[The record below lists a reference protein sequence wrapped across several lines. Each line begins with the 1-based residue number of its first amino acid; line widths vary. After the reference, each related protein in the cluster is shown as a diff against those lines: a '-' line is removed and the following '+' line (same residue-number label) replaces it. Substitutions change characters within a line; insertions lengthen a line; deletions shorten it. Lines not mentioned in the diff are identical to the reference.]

1 MIITVASYKGG
12 VAKTTSAIHLAAYLQ
27 PKAPTLL
34 IDGDQN
40 RSASTWASSGKLGF
54 KVVSEAQAPKYI
66 RQYEHIVIDTQAR
79 PSSKDLEALADGC
92 DLLILPTTPKA
103 LDLDALLRTV
113 EVLAQM
119 GANFKVLLTMVPP
132 PPSASGR
139 EARKLLL
146 EAGLPVF
153 SAEIKRLVAFE
164 RAPLMGVVV
173 KDYPDPRAKTA
184 WEGYEALGREI
195 LP

>member
-1 MIITVASYKGG
+1 MIVTVASYKGG
-12 VAKTTSAIHLAAYLQ
+12 VAKTTSAIHIAAYLQ
-27 PKAPTLL
+27 QKAPTLL

-40 RSASTWASSGKLGF
+40 RSASTWASGGKLPF

-79 PSSKDLEALADGC
+79 PSQKDLEALADGC

-113 EVLAQM
+113 DVLQEL
-119 GANFKVLLTMVPP
+119 GANFKVLLTIVPP

-139 EARKLLL
+139 EARKLLV

-153 SAEIKRLVAFE
+153 EAEIKRLVAFE

-173 KDYPDPRAKTA
+173 QDYPDPRAQQG
-184 WEGYEALGREI
+184 WEGYQAVGREI